1 MTVHVDQG
9 EIATPPPELLEP
21 GAQRGTRSMLLW
33 GLGLAILLAVTRV
46 PSIGFYP
53 LNVDETIYS
62 AVAVRC
68 NYLHQPPYVG
78 AVDNKGPL
86 LFWLYQLVFV
96 AAGDYNIAATHVVGA
111 IVVALNALMVWHIG
125 SRCFG
130 PRAGPLGALFYL
142 LVMASDWDFL
152 AFNAEL
158 PASLPLV
165 AANWLVL
172 TSRTR
177 PNATRCLLAGALAIV
192 AAGFRQNCLIAF
204 PIVCM
209 GAGAMSWVC
218 DRRIWPAFGRVVLVG
233 VGGLIPVVIVAWVY
247 RRHDALAELMFY
259 YLGHNTKYYISAVPW
274 HPARLV
280 VALWQGAMWLHKA
293 AIINLLVMIGLL
305 PAVWR
310 RAASAEPVDD
320 AHEFA
325 VVRARRVYVAILA
338 ITLWAGICVGMRFFY
353 HYRILDWP
361 FSSVLAAGGW
371 MFLLDQLRQRHAKA
385 ALKAAAALLL
395 AAFALG
401 GESMNYLAGLWEPRM
416 APIHVESH
424 VLATGLR
431 LRANTT
437 PADSVFVWGMQPQI
451 YTFAQRRMATRFPQC
466 NALVGLVHFENYFPL
481 DQDRSA
487 SVWPGSL
494 QQLMTDL
501 AADPPAYVVDASG
514 GLSFA
519 MGRYPID
526 YLPEVAVWLAA
537 DYVFDFEQRAPA
549 ADVLRVYRRRGR
561 AATDTS
567 EPLPY
572 RVLGQPFASPS
583 ELILEPS
590 NAPGGDK
597 TPATS
602 KKADDPPDQLQ
613 F

>member
-1 MTVHVDQG
+1 MTAHVDQS
-9 EIATPPPELLEP
+9 ETTTTPLDVCGPSVQT
-21 GAQRGTRSMLLW
+21 GRRRMLLW
-33 GLGLAILLAVTRV
+33 GLGLAVLLAVTRL
-46 PSIGFYP
+46 PSMGFYP
-53 LNVDETIYS
+53 LNVDETIYA

-96 AAGDYNIAATHVVGA
+96 LTGDYNIAVTHVVGA
-111 IVVALNALMVWHIG
+111 IVVALNALMVWHIT

-130 PRAGPLGALFYL
+130 PRAGPLGALLYL

-172 TSRTR
+172 TSRKR
-177 PNATRCLLAGALAIV
+177 PNAARCLLAGAMAIT

-204 PIVCM
+204 PIVCI
-209 GAGAMSWVC
+209 GAGAMSWAC
-218 DRRIWPAFGRVVLVG
+218 DRRMWPAFGRVVLVG
-233 VGGLIPVVIVAWVY
+233 VGGLIPVLIVAWVY
-247 RRHDALAELMFY
+247 HRHDAVAELMFY

-293 AIINLLVMIGLL
+293 AVINLLVMIGLL
-305 PAVWR
+305 PALWR
-310 RAASAEPVDD
+310 RAANADTIDD
-320 AHEFA
+320 TSEFA
-325 VVRARRVYVAILA
+325 VVRAKRVYVAILA

-371 MFLLDQLRQRHAKA
+371 MFLIDQLRQRHARA
-385 ALKAAAALLL
+385 ALKAAGAVLL
-395 AAFALG
+395 AAFGVG
-401 GESMNYLAGLWEPRM
+401 GDSMTYLAGLWEPKM

-437 PADSVFVWGMQPQI
+437 QADSVFVWGMQPQI

-487 SVWPGSL
+487 SVWPGSS

-526 YLPEVAVWLAA
+526 YLPEVAAWLEAN
-537 DYVFDFEQRAPA
+537 YVFDFEQPAPA
-549 ADVLRVYRRRGR
+549 ADVLRVYRRRDR
-561 AATDTS
+561 APTDTS

-572 RVLGQPFASPS
+572 CVLGQPFPSPS

-590 NAPGGDK
+590 NSSGGDEASPTLK
-597 TPATS
+597 G
-602 KKADDPPDQLQ
+602 ADQPSDMSG
-613 F
+613 